1 MSCMLAVLSFFFL
14 PSTSQA
20 ESGSNDLE
28 NTGILE
34 ITWLLGNDGHFAGIQ
49 KPETQILRRAG
60 MFEVEMDAMV
70 RKKMVRIQSLD
81 DCEIEVSEAT
91 MLNRASAA

>member
-1 MSCMLAVLSFFFL
+1 MTDESFLQLLVGLTVSCMLAVLSFFFL

-60 MFEVEMDAMV
+60 MFEETIACRVFAGALCW
-70 RKKMVRIQSLD
+70 Q
-81 DCEIEVSEAT
+81 
-91 MLNRASAA
+91 